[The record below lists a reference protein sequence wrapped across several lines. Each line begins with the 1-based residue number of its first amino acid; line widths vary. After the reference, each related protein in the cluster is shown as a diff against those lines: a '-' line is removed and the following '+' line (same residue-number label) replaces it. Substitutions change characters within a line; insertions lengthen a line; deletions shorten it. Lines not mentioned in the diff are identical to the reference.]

1 MSRSKDDYMK
11 VIAELGGMTR
21 RVPNKVIRHGLN
33 VSAASVTEM
42 INRLQDEG
50 LVENIP
56 YQGVELTE
64 TGRHFAAQ
72 VIRRHRLWEVFL
84 YDKLGYS
91 WEEVHEE
98 AEDLE
103 HHASDEFMDR
113 LDVYLDSPKYCPHGG
128 MIPDKD
134 GDLPTVSNQP
144 LVAVAEGEDFLL
156 VRVLDEKYCLQMV
169 DHLQLHLQHR
179 YQLKQHE
186 DDGTVVMDGQREIK
200 IPKDMTTK
208 LFIIPLST

>member
-21 RVPNKVIRHGLN
+21 RVPNKVIHDTLN

-50 LVENIP
+50 LVENVP
-56 YQGVELTE
+56 YQGVQLTE
-64 TGRHFAAQ
+64 TGCHFAAQ

-84 YDKLGYS
+84 YDKLGYA
-91 WEEVHEE
+91 WEDVHEE

-113 LDVYLDSPKYCPHGG
+113 LDVYLDSPQYCPHGG
-128 MIPDKD
+128 VIPSKN
-134 GDLPTVSNQP
+134 GDLPTVSNQTLEELP
-144 LVAVAEGEDFLL
+144 EGDDFLL
-156 VRVLDEKYCLQMV
+156 VRVPDEKTCLQEV
-169 DHLQLHLQHR
+169 DHLQLHLQHC
-179 YQLKQHE
+179 YQLKHKGNEQF
-186 DDGTVVMDGQREIK
+186 VVADGQREIN
-200 IPKDMTTK
+200 IPEAMIAK
-208 LFIIPLST
+208 LFILPL